1 MPRTPRHTSPRWS
14 LTGPLV
20 WALALSPTLS
30 LSLGGCVEDIAVPGE
45 DPTPGALPVGEP
57 RTVEL
62 RFLRLDVKN
71 FEQTLDLA
79 ALRLLPRKTLDDLWL
94 LDFDMTDSVKIVVQ
108 ELADLPP
115 AEVDA
120 LSPAAKN
127 MRKLCTMTSDNVK
140 LEGTKLEEMI
150 ALAGAVGLPP
160 AKVLAKLMQTGVTDY
175 AIPPDVVADVFLEL
189 LLGSHPNAKQRKGV
203 VDKDHPD
210 GLHPIAPKSLPITL
224 GDVVYNFENLPTRFG
239 PVGDHP
245 GFVIAATGITKSEDA
260 FKMTVR
266 VNLNALPY
274 KGVDLTSSHVASV
287 NSTDSQIEKVFDFND
302 PSWMRIEGLKDTL
315 EIAEMTVRILENDAF
330 VPGGDLREPS
340 PLGNSP
346 AWNLPD
352 WEFERLIIEM
362 ARRRTAVIG
371 AHCDDYELGTG
382 VQAFSACLDDTGW
395 TEMKTFTDIGNPPP
409 PAYFWDV
416 LAEVAQVRLHDP
428 ASPADPPIAEGAA
441 DVEFTLRDIK
451 IPLDEAALLAGIK
464 ANFAANPAAL
474 ADMAELLN
482 NNAEGDA
489 DFYYYRPDAS
499 NGADVQ
505 GDYLYFVT
513 EDDLRTD
520 AEGALVRPYAYA
532 HPGFYA
538 DASLETKLSSTVE
551 IDGDTSHEK
560 LKLSPGQTLFIED
573 DAGQVYQI
581 VVGPKT
587 VRSVV
592 SLQLIRVR

>member
-1 MPRTPRHTSPRWS
+1 MSRTPARKSILASS
-14 LTGPLV
+14 LL
-20 WALALSPTLS
+20 WALALAPALTS
-30 LSLGGCVEDIAVPGE
+30 CVEDIAVPE
-45 DPTPGALPVGEP
+45 ETPTPGVLPVGEP

-79 ALRLLPRKTLDDLWL
+79 ALRQLPRKTLDELWL
-94 LDFDMTDSVKIVVQ
+94 LDFDMTDSVEIVLQ
-108 ELADLPP
+108 ELSSLPP
-115 AEVDA
+115 AEADA

-127 MRKLCTMTSDNVK
+127 MRKLLSMTSDNVK

-160 AKVLAKLMQTGVTDY
+160 AKVLAAMMQTTVTDY
-175 AIPPDVVADVFLEL
+175 AIPFDVVTDVFLEL
-189 LLGSHPNAKQRKGV
+189 LLGSHPNAQQRKGV

-224 GDVVYNFENLPTRFG
+224 GDVVYNFETLPTRFG
-239 PVGDHP
+239 PVGEHP

-287 NSTDSQIEKVFDFND
+287 NSTDSQIEDVFDFSD
-302 PSWMRIEGLKDTL
+302 KAWMRIEGLKDTL

-330 VPGGDLREPS
+330 IPGGDVREPT

-346 AWNLPD
+346 AWALPD

-362 ARRRTAVIG
+362 ARGRTALIG
-371 AHCDDYELGTG
+371 AHCDEYELGTG
-382 VQAFSACLDDTGW
+382 VQAFSACLDGTGW

-428 ASPADPPIAEGAA
+428 ASPGDAPIPEGAA
-441 DVEFTLRDIK
+441 DVEFTLRNIK
-451 IPLDEAALLAGIK
+451 IPLDEAALLEGIQ
-464 ANFAANPAAL
+464 ANFAANPRAL

-499 NGADVQ
+499 NGADIQ

-538 DASLETKLSSTVE
+538 DASLKTKLSSAAE
-551 IDGDTSHEK
+551 IDGDTTHEK
-560 LKLSPGQTLFIED
+560 LKVAVGQLVFVED
-573 DAGQVYQI
+573 DAGQVFQI
-581 VVGPKT
+581 AVGEKT
-587 VRSVV
+587 SRSVL
-592 SLQLIRVR
+592 SLQLTRVR